1 MRVNIETLI
10 NAGWTQV
17 NAIKAAITDDN
28 KPRLEWLLVNLPAA
42 EDHLLT
48 YRSNEV
54 AVSTLTKAIAA
65 EQAKQQPDA
74 DKIAQMVAEKRR
86 ALQYMIQ
93 ADGRLELILFDY
105 GKRP

>member
-1 MRVNIETLI
+1 MRANIETLI
-10 NAGWTQV
+10 NAGWAQV
-17 NAIKAAITDDN
+17 NAIKAAITEAN
-28 KPRLEWLLVNLPAA
+28 KPNLEWLLINLPAA
-42 EDHLLT
+42 EDYLLT

-65 EQAKQQPDA
+65 EQAKPQPDA
-74 DKIAQMVAEKRR
+74 DKIAQMTAERRR
-86 ALQYMIQ
+86 AMQYMIQ